1 MVARKP
7 VHQGERVISRK
18 AIAQGRPGVLRCPV
32 CSCALCF
39 VQTAR
44 ETAGAARTRSSL
56 RPLIG
61 EDGRYQQTSGAMR
74 REIAKLFPR
83 RPGEGR
89 DPYAAASRFRKV
101 GVDTLRDNF
110 GRWLWVPAFAGTTVG
125 RCCASTYAL
134 PSLRAQARQSGAALC
149 ANRLTFNDSGEGI
162 RSPSRGAFRPRFA
175 CVSPSSEDGGR
186 REDRVAAAPG
196 APAPEKLREGR
207 VTTGTGGDNR
217 PSLRSGVTAYTRS
230 PR

>member
-1 MVARKP
+1 M
-7 VHQGERVISRK
+7 
-18 AIAQGRPGVLRCPV
+18 
-32 CSCALCF
+32 
-39 VQTAR
+39 
-44 ETAGAARTRSSL
+44 
-56 RPLIG
+56 
-61 EDGRYQQTSGAMR
+61 
-74 REIAKLFPR
+74 
-83 RPGEGR
+83 
-89 DPYAAASRFRKV
+89 
-101 GVDTLRDNF
+101 
-110 GRWLWVPAFAGTTVG
+110 G

-207 VTTGTGGDNR
+207 VTTGTGGDTPAFPAQWFYGLYVLSPVSLALP
-217 PSLRSGVTAYTRS
+217 PSLSRSFSAIRENLAPAWACQDHTTS
-230 PR
+230 PSVKRAARQSAPPRPPHPHLTSRDDRDTPLRKRGGMSKGYD